1 MSGRAGSGRKHLQ
14 AARTATHYTIMRPV
28 DTEMLPGGPRPRL
41 ATAAR
46 TLAGALALVL
56 ASAPAG
62 AAVEIA
68 SHRAMYDIAMREST
82 SASPVLSVVGRT
94 AYMMQRL
101 CDGWQSVEDYAVSF
115 GLENGR
121 SDFVSHYEIWEA
133 ADGGAFSFSVHENST
148 QNGEAR
154 YNGFANLAEE
164 GAEAFF
170 VEGSNGGDST
180 MALPEDTVFPVTH
193 TRQLLER
200 AREGGR
206 FLQSTLFIGGEEE
219 DALYRVSGVI
229 GNRKVESDPGLGAL
243 GEEGYWPVRL
253 AYFDPASL
261 ESRPEYEIELDLQDN
276 GVIRSYLVDYGDFSM
291 AGSLQT
297 IEALQE
303 PDC

>member
-1 MSGRAGSGRKHLQ
+1 
-14 AARTATHYTIMRPV
+14 
-28 DTEMLPGGPRPRL
+28 
-41 ATAAR
+41 
-46 TLAGALALVL
+46 
-56 ASAPAG
+56 
-62 AAVEIA
+62 
-68 SHRAMYDIAMREST
+68 
-82 SASPVLSVVGRT
+82 
-94 AYMMQRL
+94 
-101 CDGWQSVEDYAVSF
+101 
-115 GLENGR
+115 
-121 SDFVSHYEIWEA
+121 
-133 ADGGAFSFSVHENST
+133 
-148 QNGEAR
+148 
-154 YNGFANLAEE
+154 
-164 GAEAFF
+164 
-170 VEGSNGGDST
+170 

-193 TRQLLER
+193 TVQLLER
-200 AREGGR
+200 ARAGGR